1 MKVLIVYANPEP
13 KSFNSAMKEL
23 AVSVLSEQD
32 HEVKIS
38 DLYEMNFKASLGRN
52 DFLELTNSDH
62 VNYVMELKSAYE
74 KQKLAEDIRKE
85 QEKLLWADF
94 IILQYPLWWF
104 SVPAVLKGWFD
115 RVLATGFAWDFGRM
129 YDKGLLAGK
138 KAMISVT
145 TGGPEA
151 IYSPNAPHGWDIN
164 QVLYPVNHGVLYFCG
179 IQPTPPFVAYAV
191 FQVENEVRKQ
201 YLEGYKK
208 RLLTL
213 ETTEPIRYHKLS
225 DYDKNMTLKKSL
237 K

>member
-1 MKVLIVYANPEP
+1 MKVLIVYAHPEP

-23 AVSVLSEQD
+23 AVSVIKGQG

-38 DLYEMNFKASLGRN
+38 DLYAMNFKAPLGR
-52 DFLELTNSDH
+52 DAFLELTNTGL
-62 VNYVMELKSAYE
+62 VNYVMDLKTAYE
-74 KQKLAEDIRKE
+74 KQKLTDDIKKE

-104 SVPAVLKGWFD
+104 SVPAILKGWFD

-138 KAMISVT
+138 RGMLSVT
-145 TGGPEA
+145 TGGPEP
-151 IYSPNAPHGWDIN
+151 IYSPDAPHGWDIN

-179 IQPTPPFVAYAV
+179 IQPLPPYVAYAV
-191 FQVENEVRKQ
+191 FQVSDGVRKQ
-201 YLEGYKK
+201 YLQDYKK

-213 ETTEPIRYHKLS
+213 ETTQAINYHRLS
-225 DYDKNMTLKKSL
+225 DYDENFKLKPAE
-237 K
+237 

>member
-1 MKVLIVYANPEP
+1 MKVLIVYAHPEP

-23 AVSVLSEQD
+23 AISVLKGQG

-38 DLYEMNFKASLGRN
+38 DLYDMNFKASLERN

-62 VNYVMELKSAYE
+62 VNYVTELKSAYE
-74 KQKLAEDIRKE
+74 KEKLTEDIRKE

-104 SVPAVLKGWFD
+104 SVPAILKGWFD

-129 YDKGLLAGK
+129 YDKGLLVGK
-138 KAMISVT
+138 KAMLSVT
-145 TGGPEA
+145 TGGPQA
-151 IYSPNAPHGWDIN
+151 IYAPDAPHGWDIN

-179 IQPTPPFVAYAV
+179 IQSVPSYVAYAV
-191 FQVENEVRKQ
+191 FQVGDEVRKQ
-201 YLEGYKK
+201 YLQEYKQ

-213 ETTEPIRYHKLS
+213 DKTLPLSYHHLS
-225 DYDKNMTLKKSL
+225 DYDEHFKLKSV
-237 K
+237 

>member
-1 MKVLIVYANPEP
+1 MKVLIVYAHPEP
-13 KSFNSAMKEL
+13 RSFNSAMKEL
-23 AVSVLSEQD
+23 AISLLKGQG

-52 DFLELTNSDH
+52 DFLGLTNSDH
-62 VNYVMELKSAYE
+62 VNYVTELKSAYE
-74 KQKLAEDIRKE
+74 KQKFTDDIGKE

-104 SVPAVLKGWFD
+104 SVPAILKGWFD

-129 YDKGLLAGK
+129 YDTGLLAGK
-138 KAMISVT
+138 KAMLSVT
-145 TGGPEA
+145 TGGLQA
-151 IYSPNAPHGWDIN
+151 IYAPDTPHGWDIN

-191 FQVENEVRKQ
+191 FQVGDEVRKQ
-201 YLEGYKK
+201 YLQEYKQ

-213 ETTEPIRYHKLS
+213 DTATPISYNRLS
-225 DYDKNMTLKKSL
+225 DCDENFKLKSVK
-237 K
+237 